1 MQGTLICLRVIGAL
15 ALFAVAA
22 DHLYEYWVDSYSAI
36 PTIGTLFLLNGA
48 GAIGLGLVLLA
59 PLGALLPDQLARRI
73 VSLTAAG
80 GVVLAATT
88 LAGLFVSE
96 SEPLFGFME
105 YGYRLVA
112 YVAVVSEVVA
122 IFALAPLAWFTWRA
136 GAGASGSPIRSP
148 QAEQAR

>member
-1 MQGTLICLRVIGAL
+1 MQRNLICLRVIGAL

-22 DHLYEYWVDSYSAI
+22 DHLYEYWVDKYSVI

-59 PLGALLPDQLARRI
+59 PLGAFLPDQLARRI

-105 YGYRLVA
+105 YGYRLVVD
-112 YVAVVSEVVA
+112 VAIVSEAVA
-122 IFALAPLAWFTWRA
+122 IFALAPLALFTWRTE
-136 GAGASGSPIRSP
+136 AGASRSPLSSP
-148 QAEQAR
+148 QAEQVR